1 MIIIEGRIELQYYV
15 EQCDLLLSGTCL
27 RPPILTFCFLQR
39 SWKVYKEL
47 TRWLLR
53 ESHMYCI
60 LNWLIISSVFYLVY
74 NISKKVVKIIQR
86 K

>member
-47 TRWLLR
+47 TR
-53 ESHMYCI
+53 
-60 LNWLIISSVFYLVY
+60 
-74 NISKKVVKIIQR
+74 
-86 K
+86 